1 MKFLNKRLAWCIL
14 ASIHLQAYAGAQDG
28 PFVIWV
34 NLSATKEI
42 DHLIEEQLA
51 KRENCSRPRLVVT
64 VSPDWISDE
73 LVSTGFLKSDKKAI
87 QTLDRLMRKP
97 VTGEFD
103 EGFDGIMVYDEVK
116 GPRISV
122 LTRSWKKVLSMKVA
136 SPGSKAEQWQAFCR
150 TIPPITRPI

>member
-1 MKFLNKRLAWCIL
+1 MRFLNKKLALCIL
-14 ASIHLQAYAGAQDG
+14 ASLHLHAYAGAQDG

-34 NLSATKEI
+34 NLSGNSEI
-42 DHLIEEQLA
+42 DLLIEEQLA

-64 VSPDWISDE
+64 VPPDWISSE
-73 LVSTGFLKSDKKAI
+73 LVSKGFLKSDKNAI
-87 QTLDRLMRKP
+87 RTLDRLMRKP

-103 EGFDGIMVYDEVK
+103 EGFDGIMVYDDVK

-122 LTRSWKKVLSMKVA
+122 LIRNQKKVLPMRVG